1 MSLFKKNLEPL
12 PPKKNDEMPHA
23 KLEMPYKDWMA
34 KNEDRHKW
42 RNKRW
47 AVLIFVNL
55 LFVISFALDLSLL
68 EGSLSGSRLIGFYL
82 LDPYNTLQLLAISIK
97 TDYLP
102 HLTMNF
108 IIGFFTIFIFYSMLG
123 GRTFCSWLC
132 PYHFLAEWAEKL
144 HDYFVKT
151 KKVKEHSFQRG
162 LRYVFWVGFIILAF
176 ATDRLVF
183 ETLNPV
189 GILSRAMI
197 YGPGLILLWVLAL
210 IIFEIV
216 YSKRFWCRYV
226 CPIGATWSM
235 VGKITPVA
243 IKFELDKCGHCRKC
257 QDVCLVP
264 HELWFVTR
272 GKATQE
278 KHYAGSDCTRCGYCV
293 DVCPGDAL
301 NYTVKGLDKI
311 L

>member
-1 MSLFKKNLEPL
+1 MF
-12 PPKKNDEMPHA
+12 
-23 KLEMPYKDWMA
+23 
-34 KNEDRHKW
+34 
-42 RNKRW
+42 W
-47 AVLIFVNL
+47 A
-55 LFVISFALDLSLL
+55 
-68 EGSLSGSRLIGFYL
+68 
-82 LDPYNTLQLLAISIK
+82 
-97 TDYLP
+97 
-102 HLTMNF
+102 
-108 IIGFFTIFIFYSMLG
+108 
-123 GRTFCSWLC
+123 
-132 PYHFLAEWAEKL
+132 
-144 HDYFVKT
+144 
-151 KKVKEHSFQRG
+151 
-162 LRYVFWVGFIILAF
+162 GFIILAF

-197 YGPGLILLWVLAL
+197 YGPGLILLWVFAL

-235 VGKITPVA
+235 VGKISPVA

-272 GKATQE
+272 GKATKE

-293 DVCPGDAL
+293 DICPGDAL
-301 NYTVKGLDKI
+301 NYSVKGLDKI